1 MNKIALIAVRL
12 KSSRLSKK
20 ALLTLAKNSACE
32 LSLLEVQLQRLKQ
45 STVLDK
51 IVVCTSTHPQDNDI
65 LPVCE
70 KLGVPVFRGSELDV
84 MSRFIQAA
92 EQYGRYAVRITGDNL
107 VSHEIVD
114 EALTYFQSV
123 RLRS

>member
-70 KLGVPVFRGSELDV
+70 KLGVPVFKVVNLTSC
-84 MSRFIQAA
+84 
-92 EQYGRYAVRITGDNL
+92 L
-107 VSHEIVD
+107 VSYRQLSNIR
-114 EALTYFQSV
+114 AICL
-123 RLRS
+123 